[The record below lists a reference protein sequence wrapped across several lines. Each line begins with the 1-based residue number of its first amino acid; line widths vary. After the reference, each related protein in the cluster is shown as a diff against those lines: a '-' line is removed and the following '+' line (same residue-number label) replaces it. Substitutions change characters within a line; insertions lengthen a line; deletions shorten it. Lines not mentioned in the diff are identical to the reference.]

1 MAVLRTTLTDD
12 EKSII
17 RRLNRKLTAKQ
28 RFCQRMDAYY
38 EGEQRLE
45 HIGLAVP
52 PALRRFE
59 TVLNVPRMA
68 VDEPERRLDV
78 RALVLPGQEKPDN
91 GLMDLWLANNMDS
104 QAPLL
109 HKDTGIYGHGFTTVG
124 TNEDDPDLPLIRVEP
139 VDAMSYSVDNR
150 RRRMS
155 SAWRLYKDDDTGRVT
170 AGTLY
175 LPEKTIWLVRERGQ
189 WRIEDLDEHGLGRVP
204 VILHL
209 NRARTARW
217 NGTSEMKDVIGLT
230 DAIARTI
237 TNMQIAA
244 ETAAIPQKYVIGASQ
259 GDFIDTKTGQ
269 PLTVWES
276 YFSGVWALKNPE
288 AKAGVF
294 TAAALDNFHKQVD
307 SMFSWC
313 AAVLGL
319 PTRYA
324 GQQTVNPAAEGA
336 IRADESRLIKNAERK
351 QSTLGDSHGWTVA
364 LASELAGN
372 PIDGNRVGVLWH
384 DAATPTVAERSDS
397 IVKLTGGKPVLS
409 REGAW
414 DELGWGE
421 DRKNRERAYFAAE
434 QSDPTMER
442 IANGLDP
449 FVGA

>member
-1 MAVLRTTLTDD
+1 MAVLRTTLDDD

-17 RRLNRKLTAKQ
+17 RRLNRKLSVKQ

-78 RALVLPGQEKPDN
+78 RALVLPGQEKADN

-139 VDAMSYSVDNR
+139 VDAMSYAVDNR
-150 RRRMS
+150 RRQMS

-175 LPEKTIWLVRERGQ
+175 LPEKTIWLMRERGQ
-189 WRIEDLDEHGLGRVP
+189 WVIEDLDEHGLGRVP

-259 GDFIDTKTGQ
+259 GDFIDTKTGK

-276 YFSGVWALKNPE
+276 YFSGVWALKSPE

-294 TAAALDNFHKQVD
+294 TAASLDNFHKQVD

-351 QSTLGDSHGWTVA
+351 QATLGDSHGWTIA
-364 LASELAGN
+364 LASELAGK

-384 DAATPTVAERSDS
+384 DAGTPTVAERSDA

-414 DELGWGE
+414 DELGWSE

-442 IANGLDP
+442 IARDLAP
-449 FVGA
+449 FAGA